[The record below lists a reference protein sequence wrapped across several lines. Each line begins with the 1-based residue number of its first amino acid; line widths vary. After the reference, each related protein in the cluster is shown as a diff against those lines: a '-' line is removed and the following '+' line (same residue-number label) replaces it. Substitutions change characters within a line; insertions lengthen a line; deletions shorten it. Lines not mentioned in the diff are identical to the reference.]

1 MRSVL
6 LVAMLL
12 LGCTRIDGPQ
22 PSPVDPVNPPASS
35 KESRLSADAFRSYA
49 LAMAT
54 EYESLATIQESSNP
68 LTPRQMHDRL
78 ITASET
84 ARRNGW
90 KQLVDDDAVV
100 FADKYDPKL
109 HAIRLRRMAAGV
121 RSAVK

>member
-1 MRSVL
+1 MSRFVL
-6 LVAMLL
+6 ILAVCL

-22 PSPVDPVNPPASS
+22 PVDPSPAVS

-54 EYESLATIQESSNP
+54 EYESLATIQESANP
-68 LTPRQMHDRL
+68 LTPKQMHDRL
-78 ITASET
+78 VTASEN

-90 KQLVDDDAVV
+90 KQLADDDAVV

-109 HAIRLRRMAAGV
+109 HAVRLRRMAAGV